1 MNHIGQDGKWKELQ
15 AMVSQ
20 TMEERSVPG
29 VAVGLWHDG
38 EMATTAFGITSVEN
52 PLPVTEGT
60 LFQIG
65 SITKTFTGT
74 LVMRLV
80 EQSKLDLDAPVR
92 TYLPD
97 FRVADADAS
106 ARVTLH
112 HLLTH
117 TGGWDGDLF
126 LDTGA
131 GDDALAKYVA
141 AMADSVQLA
150 PLGTLY
156 SYCNSGFSVAGRII
170 EVVTGKCY
178 QDALREMLLEPLG
191 LKRSYLDP
199 SDVMTHRFAVG
210 HYGQG
215 KQVNVARPWRL
226 SRSAYPAGGIVC
238 DIPDLLRY
246 ARFHLGDGT
255 SEAGTRLLEPASL
268 AAMRTPQVKVWGEAA
283 QWGLPWSINI
293 SDGVRLLSHGGG
305 TNGQVSLLLL
315 VPERQLALAVFTNSG
330 AGGGVTSQVRRWVL
344 KTYLG
349 LESPEPQPIESSV
362 AELQPYIGLY
372 TSPSAEGEIGMLA
385 GQLVMQTVQKFG
397 FPDHNTPPPPPPPP
411 VRLALCEP
419 DRLLMLDGPSRGST
433 IDVLRRPD
441 GQIGWMRSGGRLYR
455 RVS

>member
-1 MNHIGQDGKWKELQ
+1 MNDIGQNGRWEELRALIPQ
-15 AMVSQ
+15 V
-20 TMEERSVPG
+20 MEERSVPG
-29 VAVGLWHDG
+29 VAVGLWHEG
-38 EMATTAFGITSVEN
+38 ETATAAFGVTSVEN
-52 PLPVTEGT
+52 PLPVTDGT

-65 SITKTFTGT
+65 AITKTFTGT
-74 LVMRLV
+74 LVMQLV
-80 EQSKLDLDAPVR
+80 EEGKLDLDVPVR

-97 FRVADADAS
+97 FRVADPGAS
-106 ARVTLH
+106 ARVTLR

-150 PLGTLY
+150 PVGTLY

-170 EVVTGKCY
+170 EVVTGKRY
-178 QDALREMLLEPLG
+178 EDALREMLLEPLG
-191 LKRSYLDP
+191 LKRCYLDP
-199 SDVMTHRFAVG
+199 SEVMTHRFAVG

-238 DIPDLLRY
+238 DIPDLMRY
-246 ARFHLGDGT
+246 ARFHLGDGI
-255 SEAGTRLLEPASL
+255 SESGMRLLKPTSL
-268 AAMRTPQVKVWGEAA
+268 AVMQTPQVKVWGEAA

-293 SDGVRLLSHGGG
+293 IDGVHLLSHGGG

-315 VPERQLALAVFTNSG
+315 VPARQLALAVFTNSG
-330 AGGGVTSQVRRWVL
+330 AGGGVTGKVRRWAL

-349 LESPEPQPIESSV
+349 LESPEPQPLESSV
-362 AELQPYIGLY
+362 EELQPYIGRY
-372 TSPSAEGEIGMLA
+372 TAPSAEGEIGMLA

-397 FPDHNTPPPPPPPP
+397 FPDHRTPPPPPPPP

-419 DRLLMLDGPSRGST
+419 DRLLVLDGPGKGST
-433 IDVLRRPD
+433 IDVLRQPD
-441 GQIGWMRSGGRLYR
+441 GQIGWMRSGGRIYR
-455 RVS
+455 RVL